1 MDPTKPIQ
9 YGDDAEYDEDQ
20 IAVLNELHNVE
31 VPKAPSR
38 RISDIIKHFIDQ
50 VDSIGGSDGHT

>member
-9 YGDDAEYDEDQ
+9 YGGDAEYDDDQ

-31 VPKAPSR
+31 VPTAPLY
-38 RISDIIKHFIDQ
+38 RIGDIIKHFIGQ
-50 VDSIGGSDGHT
+50 VDSIGGGDGDT